1 MKRLSLYPDI
11 NMSDS
16 KLQKVIFTDLD
27 GTLLDASTYSYAPAV
42 PALEL
47 LRQQKIPVVFCS
59 AKTKAEQEV
68 YRSEMG
74 ISDPFIVESGGAIF
88 IPQYYFSLD
97 TEHYKVINGY
107 SVIELSVPYQQI
119 RATLQRIK
127 ASLKVDFKSFGDMSV
142 EEVAAD
148 TGLDLEAAYHAKQ
161 RYYDETIKLEDTP
174 ENIKKIIFAI
184 EETGLKCV
192 QGGNYYRVGSSD
204 KGKAIALLIKGFK
217 RKLGRILTIGLG
229 DSLNDLP
236 LFKIVDIPMLVE
248 KPGPCWEEMKIP
260 RLRRIEGVGPVGWNR
275 AIHQLVA

>member
-1 MKRLSLYPDI
+1 MTDFR
-11 NMSDS
+11 S
-16 KLQKVIFTDLD
+16 KLVVFTDLD
-27 GTLLDASTYSYAPAV
+27 GTLLDRATYSYAPAI

-47 LRQQKIPVVFCS
+47 LRQHKIPVVFCS

-88 IPQYYFSLD
+88 IPQYYFPLD
-97 TEHYKVINGY
+97 TERYKVINGY
-107 SVIELSVPYQQI
+107 SVIELGIPYQQTRATLQQI
-119 RATLQRIK
+119 RANLE
-127 ASLKVDFKSFGDMSV
+127 VDFKGFGDMSV

-148 TGLDLEAAYHAKQ
+148 AGLDLEAAYHAKQ
-161 RYYDETIKLEDTP
+161 RHYDETIKLEDTP
-174 ENIKKIIFAI
+174 ENIKKTIFAI
-184 EETGLKCV
+184 EETGLKCI
-192 QGGNYYRVGSSD
+192 QGGRYYRVGSSD
-204 KGKAIALLIKGFK
+204 KGKAITLLIKLFK
-217 RKLGRILTIGLG
+217 RKLGRMLTIGLG

-248 KPGPCWEEMKIP
+248 KPGPCWEEIKIP